1 MKKEKNKKD
10 KKKKNKV
17 GKSIYKTP
25 ILSIA
30 DNIVFTKTGAWAY
43 FKLSDKPYH
52 FLSQGAKLSLAN
64 STCQALAALSRNDD
78 KKVECHLLIVNTP
91 FEPDDWAD
99 QMKEQFDKMEQKQ
112 IEIQYDKEHGLD
124 VLQSRTPFDN
134 FVEATRQD
142 FHREGFAKRTAY
154 LGIKLFARGSFDF
167 NISPF
172 ELGIKEALSLY
183 KKSLGNLIH
192 LPDETI
198 TADEESRAREAEG
211 NLYNTLSLGSLDAR
225 RPTLNEILLLVKR
238 RYYPAMPV
246 PYLDIDHENRVGLS
260 DIALETGGE
269 ITVKPRG
276 LEMTQLIDGDLYTGY
291 RSTLTVSDLPKVMNI
306 PLAIAPLFNRASI
319 MPFTCSA
326 RFTLTPTEEMKK
338 DRQKK
343 KLEADD
349 EYENLASSGQGVTE
363 NIRNKMTD
371 LEIMDQELTNRKEPW
386 VTGTY
391 NITIEAINEEIANEI
406 ISAIKQEYRED
417 GINLTLTVGD
427 QLDLFRQE
435 QIGGE
440 MILKTFQHTTNL
452 PILAVTGMNH
462 GGNVGDPV
470 VQRRGR

>member
-1 MKKEKNKKD
+1 M
-10 KKKKNKV
+10 KKKKTKKKKERTQS
-17 GKSIYKTP
+17 KSIYKTP
-25 ILSIA
+25 ILSIC
-30 DNIVFTKTGAWAY
+30 DNIVFTNRAAWAY
-43 FKLSDKPYH
+43 FKLADKPYH
-52 FLSQGAKLSLAN
+52 FLSAGAKLSLAN
-64 STCQALAALSRNDD
+64 ATCQALAALSRNDD

-91 FEPDDWAD
+91 FEPDDWAE
-99 QMKEQFDKMEQKQ
+99 QMKEQFNKMEQRQ
-112 IEIQYDKEHGLD
+112 IQIQMDESRGLD

-142 FHREGFAKRTAY
+142 FKMEGFAKRTAY

-172 ELGIKEALSLY
+172 ELGIKQALSLY
-183 KKSLGNLIH
+183 KKSLVQTFS
-192 LPDETI
+192 LPDEI
-198 TADEESRAREAEG
+198 ISASEETRAREAEAG
-211 NLYNTLSLGSLDAR
+211 LYNILSLGALNAR
-225 RPTLNEILLLVKR
+225 RPTLNEILLLIKR

-246 PYLDIDHENRVGLS
+246 PYLDIDHQNRVGLS
-260 DIALETGGE
+260 DIALESGGE
-269 ITVKPRG
+269 IIVKARG

-291 RSTLTVSDLPKVMNI
+291 RSTLTVSDLPKTLNI
-306 PLAIAPLFNRASI
+306 PLSIAPLFSRASI

-343 KLEADD
+343 KLEAED
-349 EYENLASSGQGVTE
+349 ELNNLATSGQGATE
-363 NIRNKMTD
+363 SLRNQMTD

-391 NITIEAINEEIANEI
+391 NITIEAINEEIANKL
-406 ISAIKQEYRED
+406 ISNIKQEYRED

-440 MILKTFQHTTNL
+440 MILKTFQHITNL
-452 PILAVTGMNH
+452 PILAATGMNH

-470 VQRRGR
+470 VQKRGR